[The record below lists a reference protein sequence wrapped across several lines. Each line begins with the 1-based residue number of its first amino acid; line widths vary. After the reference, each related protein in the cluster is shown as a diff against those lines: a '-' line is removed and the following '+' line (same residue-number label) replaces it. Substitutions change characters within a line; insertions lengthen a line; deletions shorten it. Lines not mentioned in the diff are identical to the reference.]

1 MSVFTFKWHALT
13 LGNRMFTFE
22 FFVEAFGYL
31 ASLIVVFSLTRTS
44 VKKLWIINGIG
55 AIAFIVYA
63 CIIHSYPTAL
73 MNLGA
78 LVIDVVQLWR
88 LYHVQNS
95 FELVKAD
102 RNSEYFKWFINK
114 HAEDLKKFSF
124 NDAYQKAEHLLYF
137 VRNNEIAGLLGYNQ
151 KDDNAD
157 IVVDYVTDKF
167 RDRRIGRYFFGKEHE
182 YFRSQG
188 INAFTA
194 NTTNPA
200 HENYLRQLHFLH
212 VSGNQWAKSY

>member
-1 MSVFTFKWHALT
+1 
-13 LGNRMFTFE
+13 MFTYD

-55 AIAFIVYA
+55 AIGFIIYA

-78 LVIDVVQLWR
+78 LIIDIVQLYR
-88 LYHVQNS
+88 LGHVKNS

-102 RNSEYFKWFINK
+102 RDSEYFKWFVGK
-114 HAEDLKKFSF
+114 HADDLKKFSF
-124 NDAYQKAEHLLYF
+124 NDAYLKADNLFYF

-151 KDDNAD
+151 KDGKAE
-157 IVVDYVTDKF
+157 ILVDYVTDKF
-167 RDRRIGRYFFGKEHE
+167 RDCRIGRYFFGNAHD

-188 INAFTA
+188 INAFSA
-194 NTTNPA
+194 NTTNPE
-200 HENYLRQLHFLH
+200 HENYLKQLHFLH
-212 VSGNQWAKSY
+212 TSGDQWVKSY

>member
-1 MSVFTFKWHALT
+1 
-13 LGNRMFTFE
+13 MFTND

-55 AIAFIVYA
+55 AIGFITYA

-78 LVIDVVQLWR
+78 LIIDFVQLWR
-88 LYHVQNS
+88 LYHVKSS

-102 RNSEYFKWFINK
+102 RDSEYFKWFVSK
-114 HAEDLKKFSF
+114 HADDLESFSP
-124 NDAYQKAEHLLYF
+124 DQGYRKADNLFYF
-137 VRNNEIAGLLGYNQ
+137 VRDNEVAGLLGYNQ
-151 KDDNAD
+151 KEGKAD
-157 IVVDYVTDKF
+157 ILVDYVTEKF
-167 RDRRIGRYFFGKEHE
+167 RDCRIGRYFFGNEHE

-188 INAFTA
+188 IHAFTA
-194 NTTNPA
+194 HASNPA
-200 HENYLRQLHFLH
+200 HENYLKQLHFSH
-212 VSGNQWAKSY
+212 ISGAEWAKSF

>member
-1 MSVFTFKWHALT
+1 
-13 LGNRMFTFE
+13 MFTFD
-22 FFVEAFGYL
+22 FFVEAFGYV

-55 AIAFIVYA
+55 AIAFIFYA

-78 LVIDVVQLWR
+78 LIIDVVQLWR
-88 LYHVQNS
+88 LYHVKTS
-95 FELVKAD
+95 FELVKAERD
-102 RNSEYFKWFINK
+102 SDYFKWFVSKNS
-114 HAEDLKKFSF
+114 EDLKKYAF
-124 NDAYQKAEHLLYF
+124 NDTFLNSEHLFYF

-151 KDDNAD
+151 KDDHAD

-167 RDRRIGRYFFGKEHE
+167 RDCRIGRYFFGKEHA

-188 INAFTA
+188 IKTFTA
-194 NTTNPA
+194 CTSNTD
-200 HENYLRQLHFLH
+200 HENYLKQLQFLH
-212 VSGNQWAKSY
+212 VSGNQWSKSYE